1 MQTNKKLLTSYAKGY
16 IFKIQITQTH
26 KKRGEKMP
34 CRNLRAEMARKK
46 VSIEDIAECLQIHRN
61 SASNKVNGNT
71 AFSIE
76 ESVKIQETFFPDLEL
91 KYLFKREKEE

>member
-1 MQTNKKLLTSYAKGY
+1 
-16 IFKIQITQTH
+16 
-26 KKRGEKMP
+26 MP

-46 VSIEDIAECLQIHRN
+46 VSIEDIAECLQIHIN

>member
-1 MQTNKKLLTSYAKGY
+1 M
-16 IFKIQITQTH
+16 
-26 KKRGEKMP
+26 GEKMP

-71 AFSIE
+71 PLCQKKNCTGHKSWR
-76 ESVKIQETFFPDLEL
+76 SS
-91 KYLFKREKEE
+91 

>member
-1 MQTNKKLLTSYAKGY
+1 MTC
-16 IFKIQITQTH
+16 
-26 KKRGEKMP
+26 E
-34 CRNLRAEMARKK
+34 NLRAEMARKK
-46 VSIEDIAECLQIHRN
+46 VSIEDIAECLSIHRN

-91 KYLFKREKEE
+91 KYLFTRKRAS